1 MIQKLDSPMVS
12 IDAIDHLPK
21 CITLSEEERVS
32 LRATKTTGTGNLS
45 SKLELKI
52 SARVRLINNIDISD
66 RLINGQI
73 GVVKYIKSVAGKLT
87 KIYVSFDDNPAELCH
102 MMICQEDISKF
113 QLKEPKLHSVLEKIS
128 FTIKRTQFP
137 VTLLYACTIHK
148 VQGLSL
154 QQVVVLNYIG

>member
-73 GVVKYIKSVAGKLT
+73 GVVRYIKSVAEKLT
-87 KIYVSFDDNPAELCH
+87 KIYVSFDDNPAELSAMSH
-102 MMICQEDISKF
+102 DDLTDISKT
-113 QLKEPKLHSVLEKIS
+113 SVS
-128 FTIKRTQFP
+128 
-137 VTLLYACTIHK
+137 
-148 VQGLSL
+148 S
-154 QQVVVLNYIG
+154 N

>member
-1 MIQKLDSPMVS
+1 MVS
-12 IDAIDHLPK
+12 FDAMDQLPK
-21 CITLSEEERVS
+21 GVTLFEEEPVS
-32 LRATKTTGTGNLS
+32 LRARKLADTGNLS
-45 SKLELKI
+45 SRLELKI
-52 SARVRLINNIDISD
+52 GARVMLINNIDISD

-137 VTLLYACTIHK
+137 VTLLYACAVHK

>member
-1 MIQKLDSPMVS
+1 MHIFAENVLIRNHNDAMIQKLDSPMVS

-87 KIYVSFDDNPAELCH
+87 KIYVSFDDNPAELSA
-102 MMICQEDISKF
+102 MSLDD
-113 QLKEPKLHSVLEKIS
+113 
-128 FTIKRTQFP
+128 
-137 VTLLYACTIHK
+137 
-148 VQGLSL
+148 LSGRH
-154 QQVVVLNYIG
+154 Q